1 MTMNNLEQIE
11 SDLMWIS
18 LMINFTEKS
27 LMALEELKTID
38 QSSISSFSY
47 LLMQDGLASTM
58 AHIGEQLDSNKLS
71 AEVQKE
77 FDEVPWAA
85 IRSYRNRHNH
95 WYQDISHDTVAT
107 IVEEDLPL
115 LLEQLIEI
123 EKILRDRLSE
133 Y

>member
-1 MTMNNLEQIE
+1 MNNIEQIE

>member
-1 MTMNNLEQIE
+1 MNKIEQIE

-71 AEVQKE
+71 AEVQRE

-123 EKILRDRLSE
+123 EKILKDRLSE

>member
-1 MTMNNLEQIE
+1 MNKIEQIE

-18 LMINFTEKS
+18 LMITFTEK
-27 LMALEELKTID
+27 ALQTHEELQSFD
-38 QSSISSFSY
+38 RSSISPLLY
-47 LLMQDGLASTM
+47 LSMQDGLASTI

-107 IVEEDLPL
+107 IVEDDLSL

>member
-1 MTMNNLEQIE
+1 MNNIEQIE

-18 LMINFTEKS
+18 LMIDFTEKS

-95 WYQDISHDTVAT
+95 WYQDISHETVAD

>member
-1 MTMNNLEQIE
+1 M
-11 SDLMWIS
+11 
-18 LMINFTEKS
+18 K
-27 LMALEELKTID
+27 
-38 QSSISSFSY
+38 Y
-47 LLMQDGLASTM
+47 HG
-58 AHIGEQLDSNKLS
+58 
-71 AEVQKE
+71 
-77 FDEVPWAA
+77 AA

-95 WYQDISHDTVAT
+95 WYQDISHETVAD

>member
-1 MTMNNLEQIE
+1 MNKIEQIE

-95 WYQDISHDTVAT
+95 WYQDISHDTVAD

>member
-1 MTMNNLEQIE
+1 MNKIEQIE

-18 LMINFTEKS
+18 LMITFTEK
-27 LMALEELKTID
+27 ALQTHEELQSFD
-38 QSSISSFSY
+38 RSSISPLLY
-47 LLMQDGLASTM
+47 LSMQDGLASTI

-77 FDEVPWAA
+77 FDEVPWTA

-107 IVEEDLPL
+107 IVEDDLSL

>member
-1 MTMNNLEQIE
+1 MNNIEQIE

-18 LMINFTEKS
+18 LMITFTEK
-27 LMALEELKTID
+27 ALQTHEELQSFD
-38 QSSISSFSY
+38 RSSISPLLY
-47 LLMQDGLASTM
+47 LSMQDGLASTI

-107 IVEEDLPL
+107 IVEDDLSL

>member
-1 MTMNNLEQIE
+1 MNNIEQIE

-71 AEVQKE
+71 AEVQRE

-123 EKILRDRLSE
+123 EKILKDRLSE

>member
-1 MTMNNLEQIE
+1 MNNIEQIE
-11 SDLMWIS
+11 SDLMRIS

-123 EKILRDRLSE
+123 EKILKDRLSE

>member
-1 MTMNNLEQIE
+1 MNNIEQIE

-95 WYQDISHDTVAT
+95 WYQDISHDTVAD

>member
-1 MTMNNLEQIE
+1 MNNIEQIE

-18 LMINFTEKS
+18 LMIDFTEKS
-27 LMALEELKTID
+27 LMVLEELKTID

-95 WYQDISHDTVAT
+95 WYQDISHETVAD

>member
-1 MTMNNLEQIE
+1 MNNIEQIE

-95 WYQDISHDTVAT
+95 WYQDISHETVAD

-123 EKILRDRLSE
+123 EKILKDRLSE

>member
-1 MTMNNLEQIE
+1 MNNIEQIE

-123 EKILRDRLSE
+123 EKILKDRLSE

>member
-1 MTMNNLEQIE
+1 MNNLEQIE

-27 LMALEELKTID
+27 LKALEELKTID

>member
-1 MTMNNLEQIE
+1 MNNLEQIE

-115 LLEQLIEI
+115 LLEQLCEI

>member
-1 MTMNNLEQIE
+1 MNNIEQIE
-11 SDLMWIS
+11 SDVMWIS

-123 EKILRDRLSE
+123 EKILKDRLSE

>member
-1 MTMNNLEQIE
+1 MTKIEQIE
-11 SDLMWIS
+11 SDLVWIS
-18 LMINFTEKS
+18 LMITFTEK
-27 LMALEELKTID
+27 ALQTHEELQSFD
-38 QSSISSFSY
+38 RSSISPLLY
-47 LLMQDGLASTM
+47 LSMQDGLASTM

-95 WYQDISHDTVAT
+95 WYQDISHETVAD

-123 EKILRDRLSE
+123 EKILKDRLSE

>member
-1 MTMNNLEQIE
+1 
-11 SDLMWIS
+11 
-18 LMINFTEKS
+18 
-27 LMALEELKTID
+27 
-38 QSSISSFSY
+38 
-47 LLMQDGLASTM
+47 MQDGLASTM

-95 WYQDISHDTVAT
+95 WYQDISHETVAD

>member
-1 MTMNNLEQIE
+1 MNNLEQIE

>member
-1 MTMNNLEQIE
+1 MNNIEQIE

-77 FDEVPWAA
+77 FDEVPWGCN
-85 IRSYRNRHNH
+85 S
-95 WYQDISHDTVAT
+95 
-107 IVEEDLPL
+107 
-115 LLEQLIEI
+115 
-123 EKILRDRLSE
+123 
-133 Y
+133 

>member
-1 MTMNNLEQIE
+1 MNNIEQIE

-95 WYQDISHDTVAT
+95 WYQDISHETVAD

>member
-1 MTMNNLEQIE
+1 MNNIEQIE

-85 IRSYRNRHNH
+85 IRSYRNRHNY

-123 EKILRDRLSE
+123 EKILKDRLSE

>member
-1 MTMNNLEQIE
+1 MNNLEQIE

-71 AEVQKE
+71 AEVQKR
-77 FDEVPWAA
+77 
-85 IRSYRNRHNH
+85 I
-95 WYQDISHDTVAT
+95 
-107 IVEEDLPL
+107 
-115 LLEQLIEI
+115 
-123 EKILRDRLSE
+123 
-133 Y
+133 